1 MDKYYGS
8 LIENNKPISGIWF
21 AEETNL
27 VFNKRSIGAVVWFG
41 LMADTMTTGKKYLS
55 IPLSEITSVEYFK
68 FRLNKN
74 AIRLKTDTETFELVA
89 DKHKKLFQFIEEK
102 LKNKI

>member
-1 MDKYYGS
+1 MQKFYGS

-21 AEETNL
+21 LEEEHL

-41 LMADTMTTGKKYLS
+41 LMADTMTTGKKYLT
-55 IPLSEITSVEYFK
+55 IPLADITGVEYFK

-74 AIRLKTDTETFELVA
+74 AIKVTTETKTYELVA
-89 DKHKKLFQFIEEK
+89 NKHKNLFHFLEEK
-102 LKNKI
+102 IKK